1 MIIQYLKYVCSIS
14 AGLDIKKIE
23 RCMGDPNADS
33 ENPVLKEEQDAQ
45 VLLYFINQFFILCY
59 HLIGCTS
66 DCYIQIF
73 NKLVFV
79 GW

>member
-1 MIIQYLKYVCSIS
+1 MLSLNHLASESIICLSCFPLVVEDDFSIMIIQYLKYDYSIS

-45 VLLYFINQFFILCY
+45 VLLYFIN
-59 HLIGCTS
+59 
-66 DCYIQIF
+66 
-73 NKLVFV
+73 
-79 GW
+79 

>member
-1 MIIQYLKYVCSIS
+1 MLSLNHLASESVICLLCFLLVVDDDFSNMIIQYLKYDYSIS

-45 VLLYFINQFFILCY
+45 VLLYFIN
-59 HLIGCTS
+59 
-66 DCYIQIF
+66 
-73 NKLVFV
+73 
-79 GW
+79 